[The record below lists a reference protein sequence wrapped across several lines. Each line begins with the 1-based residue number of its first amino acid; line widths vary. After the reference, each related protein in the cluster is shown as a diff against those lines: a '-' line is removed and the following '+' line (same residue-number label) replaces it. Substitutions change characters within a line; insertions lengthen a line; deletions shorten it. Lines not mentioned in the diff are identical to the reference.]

1 MGAYFLYV
9 TFGAT
14 LKAGQKKD
22 KQDCGFICFRGPKAG
37 AGIYSSIFLAHD

>member
-14 LKAGQKKD
+14 LKAGQKTSKTVD
-22 KQDCGFICFRGPKAG
+22 LFVSEALKPVMEAE
-37 AGIYSSIFLAHD
+37 